1 MKNKGGAGE
10 AEKRGKIKREKGREV
25 RVCLPGNS
33 GGSKMKKK

>member
-1 MKNKGGAGE
+1 MKNERGAGE
-10 AEKRGKIKREKGREV
+10 AEKRGKIKREMGSEE